1 MYIVHFPDEAEREI
15 EGLDPPVRRRI
26 MERLAWLAQ
35 NIEQIRP
42 EPLTG
47 SLAGLFKF
55 RVGDYRVLYDVFKDD
70 QIILIHAVGHRRDIY
85 KKPYD

>member
-1 MYIVHFPDEAEREI
+1 MYIVHFTDEAEREI